1 MKFLPDLPMDP
12 ISGEAVQ
19 PVPIAKTGREEHA
32 SIDYAE
38 LPEDKAGDLVAR
50 DWNYYCRQAGRL
62 LADGHEGK
70 WVLIKDERI
79 VGIWD
84 TRDAAE
90 NVAAERYLMQ
100 SVLIHQVLRREPIL
114 RGPTQFRPCRS

>member
-12 ISGEAVQ
+12 ISGETVQ
-19 PVPIAKTGREEHA
+19 PVPIAKAGREEPA
-32 SIDYAE
+32 SIGYTE
-38 LPEDKAGDLVAR
+38 LPQDMAGDLVAR
-50 DWNYYCRQAGRL
+50 DWNYYCRLAGRL

-70 WVLIKDERI
+70 WVLIKDERV

-100 SVLIHQVLRREPIL
+100 SVLIHQVLRREPIR
-114 RGPTQFRPCRS
+114 RGPMLFRLCRS